1 MAYLYNAE
9 EDELE
14 PQYDN
19 EQLANVS
26 AKEPTVGAPQDED
39 EEH

>member
-1 MAYLYNAE
+1 MAALRNAE
-9 EDELE
+9 DDEMG

-26 AKEPTVGAPQDED
+26 ADEPTVDAP
-39 EEH
+39 